1 MADIDKSLPNVARPE
16 DEITEDI
23 EIEEVEETGQG
34 PVEITDEE
42 DGGATIDFDPSQ
54 VNIQE
59 GGNHDVQQQCLT
71 IASPLMI
78 YKLDQKYQ

>member
-16 DEITEDI
+16 DEITKDI

-42 DGGATIDFDPSQ
+42 DGGA
-54 VNIQE
+54 
-59 GGNHDVQQQCLT
+59 QCCKT
-71 IASPLMI
+71 GRRN
-78 YKLDQKYQ
+78 YRRY